1 MTEPDG
7 RGDFLQEK
15 ARIGSDSEPGFVLG
29 NPSAITVDRRGK
41 VYVADMASMTVK
53 VFDGAGRPLRRF
65 GARGRNPGQFLAI
78 GPMSLVGPDELA
90 IVDDTRGALSSW
102 STGGDFLGELTLPED
117 AQHVSQLKPWGPDS
131 LLLLY
136 NSATAT
142 NAPQPDLNARGRLFH
157 QASRASLE
165 LEAEFG
171 SAELSLNQE
180 PAPGLHFRSSPN
192 TGSFTPVGSVQIAYS
207 PAYYEGSIYLFG
219 QESRNSLW
227 RFRGVLTGYQ
237 PPGPALRH
245 LGTTKSAPK
254 TLSVPQPAMEG
265 GATTPPGRLPSKV
278 AVTVYSRSGFTR
290 YEAVHTS
297 LGLFS
302 TRGGSLVQFLRV
314 RLDQGHDAILMQ
326 TFSPDGE
333 LLHCQQ
339 SELLTKEMLEDG
351 LDHAVLAM
359 DDGRQVYVVSRTPDW
374 RVPTLRVFE
383 VRLGDAKPISP
394 E

>member
-7 RGDFLQEK
+7 NGDFLQEK

-29 NPSAITVDRRGK
+29 NPSAITVDRRGH

-65 GARGRNPGQFLAI
+65 GARGRGPRQFLAI

-90 IVDDTRGALSSW
+90 IVDNTRGALSSW
-102 STGGDFLGELTLPED
+102 STDGDFLGELTLPED

-136 NSATAT
+136 NSITAT
-142 NAPQPDLNARGRLFH
+142 SAPQLDPNARGLLFH

-171 SAELSLNQE
+171 SAELSLNQQ
-180 PAPGLHFRSSPN
+180 PDAGAPLPVLAEHGIVHSSRQCPDRVLAPP
-192 TGSFTPVGSVQIAYS
+192 TTKAASICSDRKVGTV
-207 PAYYEGSIYLFG
+207 
-219 QESRNSLW
+219 
-227 RFRGVLTGYQ
+227 RGVSAASLPGTN
-237 PPGPALRH
+237 PPDPLFSTWGLRRVRRRRCPYRS
-245 LGTTKSAPK
+245 LQWKEAPRHRRAIFHRK
-254 TLSVPQPAMEG
+254 WRS
-265 GATTPPGRLPSKV
+265 PSIP
-278 AVTVYSRSGFTR
+278 RSGFTR
-290 YEAVHTS
+290 YEAVHRS

-302 TRGGSLVQFLRV
+302 TRAGSLVQFLRV
-314 RLDQGHDAILMQ
+314 RLDQGGDAILMQ

-339 SELLTKEMLEDG
+339 SELLTREMLDDG

-359 DDGRQVYVVSRTPDW
+359 DGRRQVYVVSRTPDW
-374 RVPTLRVFE
+374 RVPTVRVFE
-383 VRLGDAKPISP
+383 VRLESDHV
-394 E
+394 